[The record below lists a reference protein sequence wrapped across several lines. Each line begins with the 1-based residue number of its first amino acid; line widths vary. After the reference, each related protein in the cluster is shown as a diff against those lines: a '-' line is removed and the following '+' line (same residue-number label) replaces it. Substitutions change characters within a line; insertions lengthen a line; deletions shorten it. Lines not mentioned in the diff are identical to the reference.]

1 MDLESITRGKSCA
14 RADSEF
20 PDAEVQLRCDRSVD
34 LTRARALSLAV
45 SGSSRSDASVE
56 VVLAVS
62 LYDNSLS
69 DRRFWYAA
77 ERVLSPIFEN

>member
-1 MDLESITRGKSCA
+1 MRGKSCA

-20 PDAEVQLRCDRSVD
+20 PDAVVQLRYDQSVD

-45 SGSSRSDASVE
+45 SRNSRSDASAE

-62 LYDNSLS
+62 LYDNSS
-69 DRRFWYAA
+69 PDRRLWYAA
-77 ERVLSPIFEN
+77 ESVLPPVLEN